1 MRYLIC
7 DLNIQKKGHYIG
19 YNQYILNNIL
29 KQEEAYPDRT
39 YSFLYNSE
47 AKEYLEFPEYTN
59 GRIHFLNDNCWKN
72 LSMRDKIN
80 LFKKVIHC
88 AEELKTD
95 HLIFMDLDQY
105 QLPIFVSKFS
115 FKLSGVLFRPHH
127 RITFSSDTLSS
138 RVSSKIQRLKKILA
152 EKFLTTNSHVENIYI
167 LNDEEG
173 VNYLNTFHK
182 TKQFKYLQDPIFSY
196 PSALQTNHERSFYTF
211 LIFGSMSERKN
222 ITTIIKAYDASNFTI
237 ATELL
242 IVGSAEESYLTYL
255 NNLIRSLNTIST
267 QKKITLKTG
276 FVTNEEMD
284 NYFHGSDVCL
294 LIYKDFYGS
303 SGLLGRSAL
312 HKKKVVGSNV
322 GLLKELIEHNKL
334 GITCDPKS
342 VEEISKALINIVTIH
357 FDDENFESFY
367 KQYSPET
374 FFKTLLN

>member
-29 KQEEAYPDRT
+29 KQEEVYPGRT

-47 AKEYLEFPEYTN
+47 AKDYLEFPEHTN

-72 LSMRDKIN
+72 LSIRDKIN

-105 QLPIFVSKFS
+105 QFPIFVSKFS

-127 RITFSSDTLSS
+127 RITFSTDTFSS
-138 RVSSKIQRLKKILA
+138 RLSSKIQRLKKIIA
-152 EKFLTTNSHVENIYI
+152 EKFLTTNSHVANIYI

-173 VNYLNTFHK
+173 VEYLNKFHK
-182 TKQFKYLQDPIFSY
+182 TTQFKYLQDPIFSY
-196 PSALQTNHERSFYTF
+196 PSALQTNVERSFYRF

-222 ITTIIKAYDASNFTI
+222 ITTIIKAYYASKFAI

-242 IVGSAEESYLTYL
+242 IVGSAEASYLTYL
-255 NNLIRSLNTIST
+255 NELIASLNSISS
-267 QKKITLKTG
+267 QKKITLKTS

-303 SGLLGRSAL
+303 SGLLGRAAL
-312 HKKKVVGSNV
+312 HNKKVIGSNV
-322 GLLKELIEHNKL
+322 GLLKELIEQNKL
-334 GITCDPKS
+334 GITCDPKN
-342 VEEISKALINIVTIH
+342 VEDISKALMKIVDVH
-357 FDDENFESFY
+357 FDNENFESFY
-367 KQYSPET
+367 KQYSPEK
-374 FFKTLLN
+374 FLEKLLN